1 MDGLITDQDQA
12 LHREDLLSKF
22 KMFNQT
28 GNALFELKFMDARI
42 M

>member
-22 KMFNQT
+22 MSIHNLLLLVAFYYFLVLN
-28 GNALFELKFMDARI
+28 
-42 M
+42 